1 MSHLG
6 GCMHFLFLDTSGID
20 YDPETPLQQPLGG
33 TQSAIAYLSEE
44 LVKAGATVT
53 LMNNPSRERVV
64 KGVRLVE
71 SSTIGREGFGQFDI
85 VVVVSVAL
93 GIKFRQVVPKHIP
106 MVLYCHHAADQV
118 SVSTLRNAE
127 ERAVWDAFVM
137 VSHWQ
142 VNDYAAAFG
151 LNPTR
156 AAVIGNA
163 VSPAFLERPL
173 QPAWFEIG
181 AEPVLTYTST
191 PFRGLDILLLAFPS
205 IRARLSGAEL
215 KIFSGIKIYTADA
228 QNDPNA
234 YLYEVARSLSGVTY
248 HDSVSQKKLADVMG
262 NAAALTYPSTFAET
276 FCIAAVEAL
285 ASGAEVLTTRLG
297 ALPEVLNGLGQFMDM
312 APSYRQLAQN
322 YIEFASE
329 ALVAMKRDP
338 SAAAARRQERTD
350 YVRTHFT
357 WARRAQQWLDLA
369 GQLKGR
375 KG

>member
-1 MSHLG
+1 MN
-6 GCMHFLFLDTSGID
+6 FLFLDTSGID
-20 YDPETPLQQPLGG
+20 YDPETPMQKPLGG

-71 SSTIGREGFGQFDI
+71 SSTIGREGFDQFDI

-93 GIKFRQVVPKHIP
+93 GVKFRQVVPKHIP

-137 VSHWQ
+137 VSDWQ
-142 VNDYAAAFG
+142 LNDYAKVFG
-151 LNPTR
+151 VEPTR

-181 AEPVLTYTST
+181 APPVLTYTST
-191 PFRGLDILLLAFPS
+191 AFRGLEILLLAFPS

-215 KIFSGIKIYTADA
+215 KIFSGININTADGL
-228 QNDPNA
+228 NDPNA
-234 YLYEVARSLSGVTY
+234 YLYEVARSLAGVT
-248 HDSVSQKKLADVMG
+248 HHGSVSQKKLADVMG
-262 NAAALTYPSTFAET
+262 NAAALTYPSIFAET

-297 ALPEVLNGLGQFMDM
+297 ALPDVLNGLGQFMNM
-312 APSYRQLAQN
+312 APSQRQLAQN

-329 ALVAMKRDP
+329 ALAAMKRDP
-338 SAAAARRQERTD
+338 AAAAARRQERTQ

-369 GQLKGR
+369 DQIKRR